1 MVNRE
6 ILNECPWC
14 FSENKKSWGRVV
26 RNFKAVVCEG
36 CGLIY
41 IENRLNS
48 DGLKEY
54 YKNYLSIIHQ
64 DNKQEIQDR
73 WKMYILENRHITN
86 YISQGKILDIG
97 CSGGYFL
104 DTFDKD
110 SFQCVGVEFGE
121 EEAKIAKNKYK
132 VYYGNFDN
140 IQIQEKFDLIIFRG
154 VIEHIPYPKNYL
166 DKAVSLLNDGG
177 YIYITSTPDSDA
189 FCCDLFKENW
199 NQHEPEAHLMHFNQF
214 HFRDYFNGKKL
225 EHVDVKHFYRSTPY
239 CNIENDI
246 LKVAEAINL
255 KNNGELIKHKSP
267 AFYGNMMSIIYK
279 KIAMQ

>member
-1 MVNRE
+1 MVNKE

-14 FSENKKSWGRVV
+14 FSVNKKQWGEVV

-41 IENRLNS
+41 IENRLNL

-64 DNKQEIQDR
+64 DNEQQVQDR
-73 WKMYILENRHITN
+73 QKMYILENRHITN
-86 YISQGKILDIG
+86 YIKEGKILDVG

-110 SFQCVGVEFGE
+110 NFECVGVEFGE
-121 EEAKIAKNKYK
+121 EAVKVAKNKYK
-132 VYYGNFDN
+132 VYQGDFDN
-140 IQIQEKFDLIIFRG
+140 IQIKEKFDLIIFRG

-166 DKAVSLLNDGG
+166 DKAISLLNDGG
-177 YIYITSTPDSDA
+177 YIYITSTPDSDS
-189 FCCDLFKENW
+189 FCCDLFKEKW
-199 NQHEPEAHLMHFNQF
+199 NQHEPEAHLMHFNQS
-214 HFRDYFNGKKL
+214 HFRDYFNEKNL
-225 EHVDVKHFYRSTPY
+225 EYVDVKHFYRNTPY
-239 CNIENDI
+239 CNIENDV

-255 KNNGELIKHKSP
+255 KNNGKLIKHRSP

-279 KIAMQ
+279 NRN